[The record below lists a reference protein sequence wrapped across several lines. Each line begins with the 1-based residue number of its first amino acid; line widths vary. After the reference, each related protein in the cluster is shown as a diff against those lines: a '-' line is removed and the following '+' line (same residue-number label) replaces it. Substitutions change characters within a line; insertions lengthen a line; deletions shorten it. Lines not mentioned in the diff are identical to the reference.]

1 MLNKLKT
8 LFSKKPDP
16 VVEPIVVAVAEPA
29 PVKVKKPRKPKEKK
43 VEKVEKELTAK
54 EKATLAGEPYV
65 NILSMEVDPDNIN
78 AGSFELDWN
87 EKFILNLSRV
97 GYQMK
102 ENDKESDIIDRWFQS
117 VCRNVALEVY
127 EQAQADPENRDARD
141 LRKMNTK
148 DLGDGRTEV
157 S

>member
-1 MLNKLKT
+1 MARGSYLARSRGIRMLDRIKN
-8 LFSKKPDP
+8 LFKKP
-16 VVEPIVVAVAEPA
+16 E
-29 PVKVKKPRKPKEKK
+29 PVKVETPKVTKPRKPKEK
-43 VEKVEKELTAK
+43 KVEKELTAK

-65 NILSMEVDPDNIN
+65 NILGMEIDPDNIN

-87 EKFILNLSRV
+87 EKFIANLSRM

-102 ENDKESDIIDRWFQS
+102 EDDKESDIIDRWFQT

-127 EQAQADPENRDARD
+127 EQAQADPEMRD

-148 DLGDGRTEV
+148 DLGNGRTEV

>member
-1 MLNKLKT
+1 MARGSYLARSRGIRMLDKIKN
-8 LFSKKPDP
+8 LFKKPEP
-16 VVEPIVVAVAEPA
+16 PKVEVP
-29 PVKVKKPRKPKEKK
+29 KVKKPRKPREKK
-43 VEKVEKELTAK
+43 VERELTAK

-87 EKFILNLSRV
+87 EKFIANLSKS

-102 ENDKESDIIDRWFQS
+102 ENDKDSDIIDRWFQT

-127 EQAQADPENRDARD
+127 EQVQADPEMRD

-148 DLGDGRTEV
+148 DLGNGRTEV

>member
-1 MLNKLKT
+1 MLHKLKN
-8 LFSKKPDP
+8 LFSKKPEP
-16 VVEPIVVAVAEPA
+16 VVEITVEPIVVPIAEPA
-29 PVKVKKPRKPKEKK
+29 PVKVKKPRKPKE
-43 VEKVEKELTAK
+43 VKVEKELTAK

-127 EQAQADPENRDARD
+127 EQAQADPENRD

-148 DLGDGRTEV
+148 DLGNGRTEV

>member
-16 VVEPIVVAVAEPA
+16 VVEPIVEAIPE

-43 VEKVEKELTAK
+43 VEKELSAK

-127 EQAQADPENRDARD
+127 EQAQADPENRDLRD

>member
-1 MLNKLKT
+1 MLNKLKN
-8 LFSKKPDP
+8 LFAKKPEP
-16 VVEPIVVAVAEPA
+16 VVEVPQ
-29 PVKVKKPRKPKEKK
+29 VKKPRKPKEK
-43 VEKVEKELTAK
+43 KVEKELTAK

-65 NILSMEVDPDNIN
+65 NILGMEIDPDNIN

-87 EKFILNLSRV
+87 EKFIANLSRM

-102 ENDKESDIIDRWFQS
+102 ENDTENEIIDRWFQT

-127 EQAQADPENRDARD
+127 EQAQADPEMRD

-148 DLGDGRTEV
+148 DLGNGRTEV

>member
-1 MLNKLKT
+1 MLHKLKN
-8 LFSKKPDP
+8 LFSKKPEP
-16 VVEPIVVAVAEPA
+16 VVEITVEPIVVPIAEPA
-29 PVKVKKPRKPKEKK
+29 TAKVKKPRKPKEVKA
-43 VEKVEKELTAK
+43 EKELTAK

-127 EQAQADPENRDARD
+127 EQAQADPENRD

-148 DLGDGRTEV
+148 DLGNGRTEV

>member
-8 LFSKKPDP
+8 LFSKKPEP
-16 VVEPIVVAVAEPA
+16 VVEITVEPIVVPIAEPA
-29 PVKVKKPRKPKEKK
+29 PVKVKKPRKPKE
-43 VEKVEKELTAK
+43 VKVEKELTAK

-127 EQAQADPENRDARD
+127 EQAQADPENRD

-148 DLGDGRTEV
+148 DLGNGRTEV

>member
-1 MLNKLKT
+1 MLNKLKN
-8 LFSKKPDP
+8 LFGKKP
-16 VVEPIVVAVAEPA
+16 EPIVEVP
-29 PVKVKKPRKPKEKK
+29 KVKKPRKPKEK
-43 VEKVEKELTAK
+43 KVEKELTAK

-87 EKFILNLSRV
+87 EKFIANLSRM

-102 ENDKESDIIDRWFQS
+102 EDDKESDIIDRWFQQ

-127 EQAQADPENRDARD
+127 EQAQADPELRD

-148 DLGDGRTEV
+148 DLGNGRTEV

>member
-1 MLNKLKT
+1 MKLFDR
-8 LFSKKPDP
+8 LFGKKP
-16 VVEPIVVAVAEPA
+16 EPITE
-29 PVKVKKPRKPKEKK
+29 PVKAEIPKKERKPRKPKEKK
-43 VEKVEKELTAK
+43 VERELTAK

-102 ENDKESDIIDRWFQS
+102 ENDTETEIIDRWFQT

-127 EQAQADPENRDARD
+127 EQVQADPEMRD

-148 DLGDGRTEV
+148 DLGNGRTEV

>member
-1 MLNKLKT
+1 MLNKLKN
-8 LFSKKPDP
+8 LFAKKPEP
-16 VVEPIVVAVAEPA
+16 VVEVP
-29 PVKVKKPRKPKEKK
+29 KVKKPRKPKEK
-43 VEKVEKELTAK
+43 KVEKELTAK

-65 NILSMEVDPDNIN
+65 NILGMEIDPDNIN

-87 EKFILNLSRV
+87 EKFIANLSRM
-97 GYQMK
+97 GYKMK
-102 ENDKESDIIDRWFQS
+102 EDDKESDIIDRWFQT

-127 EQAQADPENRDARD
+127 EQAQADPEMRD

-148 DLGDGRTEV
+148 DLGTGRTEV

>member
-1 MLNKLKT
+1 MKLFDAFKALLPSQQT
-8 LFSKKPDP
+8 P
-16 VVEPIVVAVAEPA
+16 VVAEPT
-29 PVKVKKPRKPKEKK
+29 PKPRAPKKT
-43 VEKVEKELTAK
+43 EKEL
-54 EKATLAGEPYV
+54 ATERGDPYV
-65 NILSMEVDPDNIN
+65 AILSMEVDPENLHQG
-78 AGSFELDWN
+78 AFELDWN

-127 EQAQADPENRDARD
+127 EQAQADPENRD

-148 DLGDGRTEV
+148 DLGNGRSEV

>member
-1 MLNKLKT
+1 MLNKLKN
-8 LFSKKPDP
+8 LFSKKPEP
-16 VVEPIVVAVAEPA
+16 VVEA
-29 PVKVKKPRKPKEKK
+29 PKVKKPRKPKEK
-43 VEKVEKELTAK
+43 KVEKELTAK

-65 NILSMEVDPDNIN
+65 NILSMEVDPNNIN

-87 EKFILNLSRV
+87 DKFIANLAKS

-102 ENDKESDIIDRWFQS
+102 EDDKDSDIIDRWFQT

-127 EQAQADPENRDARD
+127 EQVQADPELRD

-148 DLGDGRTEV
+148 DLGNGRTEV

>member
-8 LFSKKPDP
+8 LFSKKPEP
-16 VVEPIVVAVAEPA
+16 VVEPIVVPVTEPV

-127 EQAQADPENRDARD
+127 EQAQADPENRD

-148 DLGDGRTEV
+148 DLGNGRSEV

>member
-1 MLNKLKT
+1 MGLFNKLFGKKGPVPEPVKT
-8 LFSKKPDP
+8 P
-16 VVEPIVVAVAEPA
+16 EMT
-29 PVKVKKPRKPKEKK
+29 KVKKPRKPKVKK
-43 VEKVEKELTAK
+43 PVVEMSAK

-65 NILSMEVDPDNIN
+65 NILGMEIDPDNIN

-87 EKFILNLSRV
+87 EKFIANLSRM

-102 ENDKESDIIDRWFQS
+102 ENDTENEIIDRWFQT

-127 EQAQADPENRDARD
+127 EQAQADPEMRD

-148 DLGDGRTEV
+148 DLGNGRTEV

>member
-1 MLNKLKT
+1 MLHKLKN
-8 LFSKKPDP
+8 LFSKKPEP
-16 VVEPIVVAVAEPA
+16 VIEVTVEPGVVPIAEPA
-29 PVKVKKPRKPKEKK
+29 TVKVKKPRKPKE
-43 VEKVEKELTAK
+43 VKVEKELTAK

-127 EQAQADPENRDARD
+127 EQAQADPENRD

-148 DLGDGRTEV
+148 DLGNGRTEV